1 MVFIKLNVH
10 GVEVL
15 LENVPCCAIIAW
27 ADNNTFILC
36 TVSLVSHGAL

>member
-27 ADNNTFILC
+27 ADNNTFILY